1 VHEVSESPEEW
12 QGDYVED
19 DPLPTVHRRVM
30 LTDLPASGLE
40 EIARRLK
47 LTLPDPEPELALT
60 PPEPAS
66 EPEPGP
72 ELRPELR
79 LEREP
84 APEPELE
91 HVPEPAAEHV
101 PQPVRV
107 PEQVPAPEVE
117 QAPERVPEPAR
128 DLTPASAIALGP
140 GPAQVTVDRGP
151 VLAALPVA
159 ELEELAREQFTR
171 VVHGPAEV
179 PATDELYE
187 HLRGAG
193 LQRIDA
199 FAYRVEDGR
208 PVVVV
213 RPSSAPEGART
224 LHRVVRTPEAVWQVV
239 DVWIG
244 VPISMV
250 RNPPTDLLEAAY
262 YAVH

>member
-1 VHEVSESPEEW
+1 
-12 QGDYVED
+12 
-19 DPLPTVHRRVM
+19 M

-47 LTLPDPEPELALT
+47 LTLPEPEVEPV
-60 PPEPAS
+60 PPAEV
-66 EPEPGP
+66 E
-72 ELRPELR
+72 
-79 LEREP
+79 
-84 APEPELE
+84 PEPELE
-91 HVPEPAAEHV
+91 LTPAPARVPAQAPAAESA
-101 PQPVRV
+101 
-107 PEQVPAPEVE
+107 PEAVAEPAPAAVS
-117 QAPERVPEPAR
+117 APVAIPMPAR
-128 DLTPASAIALGP
+128 TPMI
-140 GPAQVTVDRGP
+140 VERGP
-151 VLAALPVA
+151 VLAALPLA

-187 HLRGAG
+187 HLRTAG
-193 LQRIDA
+193 LDRIDA
-199 FAYRVEDGR
+199 FAYQVEDGR

-224 LHRVVRTPEAVWQVV
+224 LHRVVRTPAPEAVWQVV

-250 RNPPTDLLEAAY
+250 RNPPADLLEAHY

>member
-1 VHEVSESPEEW
+1 MHEVSESPEEW
-12 QGDYVED
+12 PGDYVDE

-47 LTLPDPEPELALT
+47 LTLPEPEFAPAPPAEPEPEPAL
-60 PPEPAS
+60 E
-66 EPEPGP
+66 
-72 ELRPELR
+72 
-79 LEREP
+79 
-84 APEPELE
+84 
-91 HVPEPAAEHV
+91 
-101 PQPVRV
+101 
-107 PEQVPAPEVE
+107 
-117 QAPERVPEPAR
+117 
-128 DLTPASAIALGP
+128 LTPAPASLPAETPAAAPAVVSATAAIP
-140 GPAQVTVDRGP
+140 MPARAPMVVERGP
-151 VLAALPVA
+151 VLAALPLG

-187 HLRGAG
+187 HLRTAG
-193 LQRIDA
+193 LDRIDA
-199 FAYRVEDGR
+199 FAYQVEDGR

-224 LHRVVRTPEAVWQVV
+224 LHRVVRTPAPEAVWQVV

-250 RNPPTDLLEAAY
+250 RNPPADLLEAHY

>member
-1 VHEVSESPEEW
+1 MHEVSESPEEW
-12 QGDYVED
+12 PGDYVDE

-47 LTLPDPEPELALT
+47 FTLPEPEF
-60 PPEPAS
+60 EPLPSAD
-66 EPEPGP
+66 
-72 ELRPELR
+72 
-79 LEREP
+79 LE
-84 APEPELE
+84 
-91 HVPEPAAEHV
+91 
-101 PQPVRV
+101 
-107 PEQVPAPEVE
+107 
-117 QAPERVPEPAR
+117 
-128 DLTPASAIALGP
+128 
-140 GPAQVTVDRGP
+140 RGP
-151 VLAALPVA
+151 VLAALPLG

-187 HLRGAG
+187 HLRTAG
-193 LQRIDA
+193 LDRIDA
-199 FAYRVEDGR
+199 FAYQVEDGR

-224 LHRVVRTPEAVWQVV
+224 LHRVVRTPAPEAVWQVV

-250 RNPPTDLLEAAY
+250 RNPPADLLEAHY

>member
-1 VHEVSESPEEW
+1 MHEVSESPEEW
-12 QGDYVED
+12 QGDYAGEE
-19 DPLPTVHRRVM
+19 PLPTVHRRVM
-30 LTDLPASGLE
+30 LTDLPDSGLE

-47 LTLPDPEPELALT
+47 LTLPEAEPVPEPEWH
-60 PPEPAS
+60 
-66 EPEPGP
+66 
-72 ELRPELR
+72 
-79 LEREP
+79 P

-91 HVPEPAAEHV
+91 LTPAPEPEPERAPDPEPA
-101 PQPVRV
+101 
-107 PEQVPAPEVE
+107 PA
-117 QAPERVPEPAR
+117 AP
-128 DLTPASAIALGP
+128 DLGPASAPVLAVVP
-140 GPAQVTVDRGP
+140 VQTPVPAIVAVPEFTAVPAFVAVSTPVPMPAPAPAPVVVDRGP
-151 VLAALPVA
+151 VLAGLTVA
-159 ELEELAREQFTR
+159 ELEELAHEQFAR

-224 LHRVVRTPEAVWQVV
+224 LHRVVRTPAREAVWQVV

-244 VPISMV
+244 VPISTV
-250 RNPPTDLLEAAY
+250 RNPPADLLEAVY
-262 YAVH
+262 YAAY